1 MSSVIVDNCLLSLP
15 LSLSFSPSVSWPV
28 VPGSVWIL
36 RSPFDP
42 LATQSLTWQRANSI
56 SSEFCLPIYME
67 TVSLQSRPDPS
78 RLRSS
83 KVVAMSRTCAHW
95 LLGFDWKS
103 CSQVC
108 RLLPVRWLLRG
119 KRTRPSSSSGHL
131 QRNPTIWLVTTS
143 TSVWRVPRTG
153 CQPIT
158 SLTRTPSVF
167 ELHNSWLENCIC
179 VLNLPFFFDH
189 LTMCLQVCG

>member
-1 MSSVIVDNCLLSLP
+1 MCSWIIACSLSL
-15 LSLSFSPSVSWPV
+15 SPSVSWTV
-28 VPGSVWIL
+28 VPGSVSIL

-42 LATQSLTWQRANSI
+42 LATQSLTWRRANSI
-56 SSEFCLPIYME
+56 SSESCLPIYME
-67 TVSLQSRPDPS
+67 TVSLQSRLDPS

-83 KVVAMSRTCAHW
+83 KVVVMSRTCAHW
-95 LLGFDWKS
+95 LLEFDWKS

-108 RLLPVRWLLRG
+108 RLLPVRWLLRE
-119 KRTRPSSSSGHL
+119 KQTRLCSSSGRL
-131 QRNPTIWLVTTS
+131 QRNPTIWLATTL

-158 SLTRTPSVF
+158 SLTRAPSVF

-179 VLNLPFFFDH
+179 ILNLPFFFNR
-189 LTMCLQVCG
+189 LIMRL